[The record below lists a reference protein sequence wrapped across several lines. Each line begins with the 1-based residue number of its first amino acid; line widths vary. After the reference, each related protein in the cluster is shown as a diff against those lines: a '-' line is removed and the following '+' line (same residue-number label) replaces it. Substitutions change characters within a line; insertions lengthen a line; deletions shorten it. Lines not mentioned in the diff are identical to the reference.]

1 MPFPGATGLVT
12 GAEAILVIPEFPC
25 TYCTDRAFFQASAVN
40 DQINSYPLSD
50 FTGFGGDI
58 LIPTEAGAPGTLRV
72 HFDVPSNSYQGFVF
86 DASASLNEG
95 ATFVDGSCP
104 PSPTPTPTATFTP
117 TATATAT
124 LRQQLQLQL
133 RQRLLQP
140 LRLQLLLQ
148 QRLRLLLP
156 QRLRLLLQRQLRRLP
171 LPLPHPRR
179 HQWDT

>member
-1 MPFPGATGLVT
+1 MGNVNYEPFPGATGLVT
-12 GAEAILVIPEFPC
+12 GAEQILVIPEFPC
-25 TYCTDRAFFQASAVN
+25 IYCTDRAFFQASAVN

-86 DASASLNEG
+86 DASSFLNEG

-104 PSPTPTPTATFTP
+104 PSPTPTPTATSTP
-117 TATATAT
+117 TATAQ

-140 LRLQLLLQ
+140 PRLQLRQRRQ
-148 QRLRLLLP
+148 QRLL
-156 QRLRLLLQRQLRRLP
+156 QRLQPRQQQHLHRLP
-171 LPLPHPRR
+171 RLR
-179 HQWDT
+179 